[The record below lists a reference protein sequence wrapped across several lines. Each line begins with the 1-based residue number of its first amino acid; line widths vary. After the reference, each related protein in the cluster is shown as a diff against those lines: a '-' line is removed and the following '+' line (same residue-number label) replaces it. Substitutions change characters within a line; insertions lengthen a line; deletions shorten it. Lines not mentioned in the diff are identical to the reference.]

1 MSMDFVI
8 EERVTK
14 DDHSLW
20 VERYRPATI
29 DRYIGND
36 SVKERFAQ
44 FLKKG
49 DIPHI
54 LLFGPAG
61 TGKTSLAKIITR
73 GINCDYLYINA
84 SDERGV
90 DDVRTKMKNYA
101 CSAGFRPLKVIIL
114 DEADR
119 LSPEAQSALRNMME
133 SYSAY
138 TRFILTC
145 NYAEKIIPAI
155 FSRMQSFEIKPVSKK
170 DVAIRLVEILQSEN
184 VSFTQEDIVF
194 IVNTY
199 YPDIRKVINFAQ
211 QSSIETQEPDGTTSL
226 KIKISKENA
235 VEVDMLGKLVE
246 LLKNPNK
253 AGVFDEI
260 RQIVSEFDTNSLESV
275 YRYLFDKV
283 EDYAKGKE
291 AIVIYELADSMYQ
304 AELVIPAVRDITFAA
319 CMYKILKHLK

>member
-1 MSMDFVI
+1 MEFVI
-8 EERVTK
+8 EERVIK

-20 VERYRPATI
+20 VEKYRPATI
-29 DRYIGND
+29 DRYIGNEE
-36 SVKERFAQ
+36 VKEKFAQ

-61 TGKTSLAKIITR
+61 TGKTSMAKIVTK
-73 GINCDYLYINA
+73 GINCDYIYINA
-84 SDERGV
+84 SDESRV
-90 DDVRTKMKNYA
+90 EDVRTKMKDYA
-101 CSAGFRPLKVIIL
+101 RSAGFKPLKVIIL

-119 LSPEAQSALRNMME
+119 LSAEAQGALRNMLE
-133 SYSAY
+133 TYSVY

-170 DVAIRLVEILQSEN
+170 DVAIRLVEILQNEN

-194 IVNTY
+194 IINTY
-199 YPDIRKVINFAQ
+199 YPDIRKVINFSQ
-211 QSSIETQEPDGTTSL
+211 QSTVETQEADGTISL
-226 KIKISKENA
+226 KIKITKENA
-235 VEVDMLGKLVE
+235 IEVDMLTKLVD

-260 RQIVSEFDTNSLESV
+260 RQLITDLDTNSLETV
-275 YRYLFDKV
+275 YRYLYDKV
-283 EDYAKGKE
+283 EEYAKGKE

-304 AELVIPAVRDITFAA
+304 AELVIPKVRDITFAS